1 MRISLSEFDFE
12 ITGTGSKAVFNPIY
26 LQIEE
31 NKIVQTF
38 LDFLEEN
45 LGKVKSDIPFEI
57 LWSLFPSE
65 KIAKSLL
72 VSASR
77 YYSFFSQTTDDIFGE
92 TKKETKDSKSED
104 IASFLSSSGTARTEL
119 QDLTPAQIRARIFEI
134 VNRNAKGFVALSE
147 RDETL
152 QLLERELAIPR
163 NNIDS
168 LMFLDIE
175 SEKILQKNESVETHR
190 LISYFN
196 LDAIE
201 TTLCFSISFNILL
214 KKLPG
219 YLGKNLIFIS
229 KKNYVFSDI
238 SLDEDGYSISI
249 EQPLELFRENGG
261 WGKNIANVAMYII
274 RAALRDKIGFQ
285 LQAIVKPRNR
295 KALYL
300 LKSDNLPLLPT
311 FKADDED
318 SFKPEIDS
326 KVEEKFLRTWKNFHG
341 WKAIPEPEA
350 IIIGKK
356 MYVPDFL
363 LERSGKSIFLEIV
376 GFYTL
381 KYIQKKK
388 NQMKELAK
396 QDMPII
402 YLVDEELKTHF
413 ADVRDV
419 NILYYSSAQI
429 PNNTLLKLLEE
440 NFSDFE
446 ERFPIFVKEIEL
458 ISNEIVDQSSIFSL
472 QDIQRRLKAYSPEE
486 TTKILQTP
494 DIEDILKQK
503 SIKFIS
509 SFGLVTDEIIK
520 NVEEFLKEN
529 QKIPL
534 DTLKEQFPEIKEAL
548 ISVCQSIGCSVRW
561 KSIDEVEI
569 VFTN

>member
-1 MRISLSEFDFE
+1 
-12 ITGTGSKAVFNPIY
+12 
-26 LQIEE
+26 
-31 NKIVQTF
+31 
-38 LDFLEEN
+38 
-45 LGKVKSDIPFEI
+45 
-57 LWSLFPSE
+57 
-65 KIAKSLL
+65 
-72 VSASR
+72 
-77 YYSFFSQTTDDIFGE
+77 
-92 TKKETKDSKSED
+92 
-104 IASFLSSSGTARTEL
+104 
-119 QDLTPAQIRARIFEI
+119 
-134 VNRNAKGFVALSE
+134 
-147 RDETL
+147 
-152 QLLERELAIPR
+152 
-163 NNIDS
+163 
-168 LMFLDIE
+168 
-175 SEKILQKNESVETHR
+175 
-190 LISYFN
+190 
-196 LDAIE
+196 
-201 TTLCFSISFNILL
+201 
-214 KKLPG
+214 
-219 YLGKNLIFIS
+219 
-229 KKNYVFSDI
+229 
-238 SLDEDGYSISI
+238 
-249 EQPLELFRENGG
+249 
-261 WGKNIANVAMYII
+261 
-274 RAALRDKIGFQ
+274 
-285 LQAIVKPRNR
+285 
-295 KALYL
+295 
-300 LKSDNLPLLPT
+300 
-311 FKADDED
+311 
-318 SFKPEIDS
+318 
-326 KVEEKFLRTWKNFHG
+326 VEEKFLRTWKNFHG